1 MTESEKLL
9 NQLAGRLGA
18 KTIHELRQVARAVG
32 VKCPAAGKKDRLV
45 EDCLGIAAGK
55 INPVPKKADGGLVGA
70 PPKSHEYDR
79 QLVTDILA
87 CREKLNIVCPAAEEE
102 AESIALTVNSGN
114 AHLLDFTAEGIL
126 EKRAELWFMRTGL
139 ADTRKDIFVNEKLV
153 NRYGLREG
161 DVLCGRC
168 VREEVDE
175 IAGLATV
182 TSVNGGSPENA
193 PNRKKFDNLIP
204 VYPDKRFVTA
214 LGADDVAGRMLDLF
228 APVGAGQLAF
238 ITGDRGSGKT
248 EFLKNVASGI
258 AKNNAEVKLVLL
270 LIDVRAEQAADY
282 KRSFPKA
289 KIFSSALGCDESNH
303 VRCARLASEHAK
315 RLAEQSKDAV
325 IILDGLTELARAYNC
340 SAGRVYT
347 ALDTSALNSAKK
359 FVSVAR
365 NTQDGGSVTII
376 SSLCTGGDAVD
387 EAVFSGLKG
396 ACNMRVEV
404 AEKYSDAPF
413 DIYASYASDDK
424 RLLSESEFKAAVK
437 LRSQGTGDAFL
448 KTRSNKELC
457 ALLNDKN

>member
-126 EKRAELWFMRTGL
+126 EKSAELWFMRTGL
-139 ADTRKDIFVNEKLV
+139 ADTRKDIFVNEKLI
-153 NRYGLREG
+153 NLYGLREG
-161 DVLCGRC
+161 DVICGRC
-168 VREEVDE
+168 VREEIDE

-182 TSVNGGSPENA
+182 TSVNGGRPENA
-193 PNRKKFDNLIP
+193 PNRKKFDKLTP
-204 VYPDKRFVTA
+204 VYPEKRFVTA

-238 ITGDRGSGKT
+238 VTGGRGSGKS
-248 EFLKNVASGI
+248 EFLKNVAYGI
-258 AKNNAEVKLVLL
+258 SKNNAEVKLIFL

-325 IILDGLTELARAYNC
+325 LILDGLTELARAYNC

-347 ALDTSALNSAKK
+347 ALDTAALSCAKK

-365 NTQDGGSVTII
+365 NTQGGGSVTII

-387 EAVFSGLKG
+387 DAVFSGLKG
-396 ACNMRVEV
+396 ACNMRVEL
-404 AEKYSDAPF
+404 AEKYADEPF

-437 LRSQGTGDAFL
+437 LRLQGTGDAFL

-457 ALLNDKN
+457 ELLNDKN